1 MSSKLQISA
10 PLTFTTIP
18 PPTAFQQ
25 FKSNPSRF
33 IANRLYTHRRRIA
46 STPPTYSSIVAA
58 GPADGARALITLVCI
73 SDTHNSTPSGIPD
86 GDILLHAGDLT
97 RTVSGQCGTF
107 TELQAQL
114 DWINTLPHPHKV
126 VIGGNHDT
134 LLDEEFITNHP
145 YRVEAGDIDRR
156 HQLNWG
162 SITYLNGN
170 STTITVRKRSLTFFG
185 SPLTPQCGTF
195 AFQYPPIRNVW
206 KDRIPDG
213 MDIVLTH
220 GPPKGHLDLGGKGCE
235 WLLHDLWRIKQRVVV
250 FGHIHQGRGQEA
262 LTWDLIQNGYDFP
275 SVWRVVI
282 MALALGWS
290 WAGSIFGRRR
300 AERTVLVNAAVGDSE
315 VPMKVVHV

>member
-1 MSSKLQISA
+1 MC
-10 PLTFTTIP
+10 TDTG
-18 PPTAFQQ
+18 
-25 FKSNPSRF
+25 SR
-33 IANRLYTHRRRIA
+33 L
-46 STPPTYSSIVAA
+46 
-58 GPADGARALITLVCI
+58 DDARALIALVCI

-97 RTVSGQCGTF
+97 DKGTF
-107 TELQAQL
+107 AELQAQL
-114 DWINTLPHPHKV
+114 DWINTLPHLHKV

-145 YRVEAGDIDRR
+145 YRVEPGDIDRR

-170 STTITVRKRSLTFFG
+170 SITITVRKRSLTFFG

-195 AFQYPPIRNVW
+195 AFQYPPIRDVW

-213 MDIVLTH
+213 TDIVLTH

-235 WLLHDLWRIKQRVVV
+235 WLLHELWRIKPRVVV

-275 SVWRVVI
+275 SFLKVII

-300 AERTVLVNAAVGDSE
+300 AERAVLVNAAVGDNE
-315 VPMKVVHV
+315 EPIKVVHV